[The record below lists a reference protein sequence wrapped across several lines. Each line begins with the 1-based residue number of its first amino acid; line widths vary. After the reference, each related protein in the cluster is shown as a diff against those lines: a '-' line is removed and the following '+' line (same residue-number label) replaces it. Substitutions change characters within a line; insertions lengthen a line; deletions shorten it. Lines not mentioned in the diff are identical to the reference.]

1 MSTTQLVS
9 LSKRFSFALRHGPA
23 SFGLVLDHEG
33 WVSLD
38 DLLRALRIGR
48 PDLQRVLEQ
57 PGKRRFE
64 LSDDGQRI
72 RASHGHSVPVDLPP
86 TEEPPPETLFHGTIA
101 RFLPSIRERG
111 LLPGT
116 RQHVHLAETRDQAT
130 SVAARRGKPVL
141 LLVPT
146 APLVAAGLPFHR
158 SSSGVW
164 LLPHVPSAYL
174 VFPPGS

>member
-1 MSTTQLVS
+1 MSTPALVS

-23 SFGLVLDHEG
+23 DFGLVLDREG

-38 DLLRALRIGR
+38 HLLRALRVSR
-48 PDLQRVLEQ
+48 PDFERVLAQ

-64 LSDDGQRI
+64 LSADGASI

-86 TEEPPPETLFHGTIA
+86 TEEPPPSTLFHGTIA
-101 RFLPSIRERG
+101 RFLPSIREHG
-111 LLPGT
+111 LLRGS
-116 RQHVHLAETRDQAT
+116 RQHVHLAETRDAAT

-146 APLVAAGLPFHR
+146 APLVEAGVPFRR

-164 LLPHVPSAYL
+164 LVAHVPSAYL
-174 VFPPGS
+174 VFPE